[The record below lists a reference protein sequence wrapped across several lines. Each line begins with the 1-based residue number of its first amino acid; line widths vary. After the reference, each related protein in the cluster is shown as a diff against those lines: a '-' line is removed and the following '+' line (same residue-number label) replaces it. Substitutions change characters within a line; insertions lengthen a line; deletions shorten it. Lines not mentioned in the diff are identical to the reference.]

1 MRIGDTSIVYWTDKA
16 DPAET
21 MLASLFDL
29 APASAPP
36 QDQAQ
41 LDRLKGILKNL
52 RKGCP
57 LNEADKELNS
67 GARFFILG
75 LAPNAARL
83 SVRFWL
89 TDTLEALLQIPGRQS
104 CGLLFLL
111 YLSLPLFWAVY
122 KME

>member
-1 MRIGDTSIVYWTDKA
+1 
-16 DPAET
+16 

-89 TDTLEALLQIPGRQS
+89 TDTLEALLKHLSRWYEDLSIERQYPGFRT
-104 CGLLFLL
+104 
-111 YLSLPLFWAVY
+111 
-122 KME
+122 